1 MSIRQSSKLR
11 KSINII
17 NTLQAERLELFLER
31 VLEGLKGSEKQI
43 FSRKELKQLEN
54 VLNLDASDLTL
65 LIQTCVFLF
74 EQVAALKLRKDQFN
88 EQFLAIGMN
97 EELIARFTHIWDE
110 QGAEYMVH
118 LREKLVGLPI
128 LLEKNEWK
136 LVLPL
141 SSSHLARVSPYADLK
156 LSLSDGKVFTAS
168 FTPSQLLSFFSKLEI
183 IQGQLDS
190 LI

>member
-1 MSIRQSSKLR
+1 MSIRQSSKL
-11 KSINII
+11 KKAVNII
-17 NTLQAERLELFLER
+17 NTLQPERFELFLKQI
-31 VLEGLKGSEKQI
+31 LEGLKASKKQI
-43 FSRKELKQLEN
+43 FNQKELRQLGN
-54 VLNLDASDLTL
+54 ILNFDASDVNL

-74 EQVAALKLRKDQFN
+74 EQVAALKLRKDQFD
-88 EQFLAIGMN
+88 EKFLAIGM
-97 EELIARFTHIWDE
+97 EEGLVARFSHIWGE

-128 LLEKNEWK
+128 LLEKHEWK

-141 SSSHLARVSPYADLK
+141 SSSHLPRVSPYADLK
-156 LSLSDGKVFTAS
+156 LSLSDGKLFTVS
-168 FTPSQLLSFFSKLEI
+168 FTSSQLLSLFSKLEI